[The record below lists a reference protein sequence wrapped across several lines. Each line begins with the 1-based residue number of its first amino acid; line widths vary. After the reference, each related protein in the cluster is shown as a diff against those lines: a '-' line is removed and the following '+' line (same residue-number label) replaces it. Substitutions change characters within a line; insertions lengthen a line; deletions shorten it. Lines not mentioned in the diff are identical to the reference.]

1 MLCGCFLISG
11 GVVMSQISQI
21 KQTLKQLLRQQ
32 QITYKDIATELGM
45 SEANVKRIF
54 ATQNF
59 TLERLEQICRI
70 LKMSISDLF
79 LIAQKQVEKI
89 SQLTIEQEEELLS
102 NPRLLLVAVCV
113 RDGWK
118 FDEIIHAY
126 DLDKHE
132 CVQLLARLD
141 KLKIIDLL
149 PDNYYRSLIAQDFRW
164 ISNGPLEKFME
175 KKVIVEFMHPQK
187 DDVWNFRFYLR
198 GYYSQASIEIIQR
211 KLNQLT
217 KEAAIL
223 NQEDAG
229 LPLDKRQHMG
239 LLMAMRP
246 WEMSL
251 FKSMR
256 RSV

>member
-1 MLCGCFLISG
+1 
-11 GVVMSQISQI
+11 MSQINQI

-32 QITYKDIATELGM
+32 QITYKDIAVELNM
-45 SEANVKRIF
+45 SEANIKRIF

-59 TLERLEQICRI
+59 TLERLEQICQI

-89 SQLTIEQEEELLS
+89 SQLTIEQENELLA
-102 NPRLLLVAVCV
+102 NPKLLLVAVCV

-118 FDEIIHAY
+118 FDEITASY
-126 DLDKHE
+126 DIDKHQ
-132 CVQLLARLD
+132 CIQLLARLD

-149 PDNYYRSLIAQDFRW
+149 PDNHYKSLIAQDFRW
-164 ISNGPLEKFME
+164 RPHGPLEKFME
-175 KKVIVEFMHPQK
+175 QNIFTEFMQPK
-187 DDVWNFRFYLR
+187 KGETWDFRFYLR
-198 GYYSQASIEIIQR
+198 GHYSQTSIDIIQR

-223 NQEDAG
+223 NQEDAET
-229 LPLDKRQHMG
+229 PLEKRQHTG

-246 WEMSL
+246 WEPSL
-251 FKSMR
+251 FERMR
-256 RSV
+256 RPS